1 MPIARRSMFLVG
13 SLFIVAAVAIFVTSM
28 QAHPASRQVNFHGDF
43 SSGKLDAWQFP
54 FPEDWVVREEGPLH
68 FLHMLRDRDP
78 LVPRRPQQFAR
89 IKGINV
95 GSFTLETRL
104 RREHSSLLIAFNYV
118 DTLHF
123 YYTHLSVD
131 AGAKVNVHNGL
142 FIVDG
147 GPRRRIAGVEASPVL
162 PDKNW
167 HNVRV
172 ERDVNSGSIKVFVD
186 ADAQPRFSVV
196 DKTFKCGQVGLGSF
210 DETGDFTDVR
220 LTSKDAGCR
229 P

>member
-1 MPIARRSMFLVG
+1 MSVAST
-13 SLFIVAAVAIFVTSM
+13 LFGVAILSVLVASIEAWPATSKI
-28 QAHPASRQVNFHGDF
+28 NFHDDF

-54 FPEDWVVREEGPLH
+54 FPEDWVIEEEGALH
-68 FLHMLRDRDP
+68 FLHMLRPRDP

-89 IKGINV
+89 VKAVNV
-95 GSFTLETRL
+95 GSFTAEARVRRL
-104 RREHSSLLIAFNYV
+104 GHSVMIVFNYT

-131 AGAKVNVHNGL
+131 PGTKVAVHNGI

-147 GPRRRIAGVEASPVL
+147 GPRRRIAGTEAAPAL
-162 PDKNW
+162 PDTNW
-167 HNVRV
+167 HKIRVVR
-172 ERDVNSGSIKVFVD
+172 EVNSGSIRVFVD
-186 ADAQPRFSVV
+186 NDSQPRFSVV
-196 DKTFKCGQVGLGSF
+196 DNTFKCGQVGLGSF
-210 DETGDFTDVR
+210 DETGDFTDFN